1 MRLRQARSDI
11 RDAERDEFPVA
22 IDGNAAAQFIG
33 SRQHAEI
40 GERHECDGGA
50 CRQRQPFI
58 GRKRRTCCRKLAL
71 PALRCAAGNRTR
83 TLRLM
88 EDLHASR
95 QALQKERVAGNNAQ
109 RQGTTSKETR
119 MRLSILINCSD
130 PTVSHDYAVLWLD
143 IVEQAWSR
151 QLCNGIDS
159 AIPAAICCAFDFA
172 GI

>member
-1 MRLRQARSDI
+1 
-11 RDAERDEFPVA
+11 
-22 IDGNAAAQFIG
+22 
-33 SRQHAEI
+33 
-40 GERHECDGGA
+40 
-50 CRQRQPFI
+50 
-58 GRKRRTCCRKLAL
+58 
-71 PALRCAAGNRTR
+71 
-83 TLRLM
+83 
-88 EDLHASR
+88 
-95 QALQKERVAGNNAQ
+95 
-109 RQGTTSKETR
+109 

>member
-1 MRLRQARSDI
+1 M
-11 RDAERDEFPVA
+11 
-22 IDGNAAAQFIG
+22 
-33 SRQHAEI
+33 
-40 GERHECDGGA
+40 
-50 CRQRQPFI
+50 
-58 GRKRRTCCRKLAL
+58 LAL
-71 PALRCAAGNRTR
+71 FRSREEAYVRGEW

-88 EDLHASR
+88 EDLH
-95 QALQKERVAGNNAQ
+95 ALQKERVAGNNAQ
-109 RQGTTSKETR
+109 RQGTTSKENR
-119 MRLSILINCSD
+119 MRLSIPINCSD